1 MSNDMMDRL
10 DPELVGPV
18 RMMIKMRGGGLNF
31 DDIPAARA
39 AGEQMMAAMKGQLPV
54 IEGVTA
60 EDRNVPG
67 PDNGPDVALRIYRP
81 DNRTDHLPAILWIHG
96 GGYILGNIENDDFS
110 ARQMSLLAE
119 CIIVSVEY
127 RLAPEN
133 PYPAP
138 LEDCYAALKWLAK
151 NADELGADPE
161 RIAIGGGSAGGGLA
175 AGLALMSR
183 DLGEVDVMFQFLI
196 YPMIDDRNTIPA
208 SNTLPD
214 TIFWTRESNRIG
226 WRAYLGCEPGGD
238 DISCY
243 AAASRATDLTG
254 LPPAYIAVGEIDLF
268 AQEDIEYARR
278 LIEAGVCTE
287 LHVYP
292 GGCHGFDMMAP
303 DAAISRQFADDFN
316 RALMRVMRQKL

>member
-238 DISCY
+238 SISCY

-316 RALMRVMRQKL
+316 RALMRVMRQKP